1 MAKAVVP
8 HAADP
13 ADVQAET
20 RQAGCDVQ
28 LCACHALDKVL
39 HRAQLTRF
47 SGDKHRHGFADR
59 DDIQR
64 LVHGLLLAQQVDVM
78 AGNGG

>member
-20 RQAGCDVQ
+20 RQAGRDVQ
-28 LCACHALDKVL
+28 LCARHAFDKVFY
-39 HRAQLTRF
+39 RAQFARF

-59 DDIQR
+59 DDIQL

>member
-13 ADVQAET
+13 AHIQAET
-20 RQAGCDVQ
+20 RQAGRDVQ
-28 LCACHALDKVL
+28 LCARHTLDKVL
-39 HRAQLTRF
+39 HRAQLARF
-47 SGDKHRHGFADR
+47 SGDKHRHGLADG
-59 DDIQR
+59 DYIQR